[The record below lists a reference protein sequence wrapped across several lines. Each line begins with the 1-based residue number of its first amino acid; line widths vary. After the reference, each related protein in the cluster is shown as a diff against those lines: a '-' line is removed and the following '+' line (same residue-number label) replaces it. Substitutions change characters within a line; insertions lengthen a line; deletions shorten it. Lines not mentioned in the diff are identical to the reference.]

1 MHTTTGNSIRLE
13 FSRKRKAAESEKK
26 GPHLRIDFLKSNGT
40 ECIVGTARNDKKK
53 RNMYISLWLED
64 AFAIWNDVHLHLSVL
79 TFFHGTKFMYS
90 LAAALA
96 IFFFIFLTA
105 NFVRNECAAD
115 LPQTCATTL
124 NGKQ

>member
-13 FSRKRKAAESEKK
+13 FSRKRKPAESEKK

-40 ECIVGTARNDKKK
+40 ECIVTATARNDKKK

-90 LAAALA
+90 LAAALEY
-96 IFFFIFLTA
+96 FFSSFF
-105 NFVRNECAAD
+105 
-115 LPQTCATTL
+115 
-124 NGKQ
+124 